1 VLGLGWLGVQEDRV
15 QYRHRESS
23 VGDAVAPQARSV
35 SSDGLSRHG
44 SGSAPEVG
52 SHPHHQLGS
61 QLETAPSTSTQAAS
75 VDGELLSDMP
85 SMGSGS
91 ACSLI
96 DHARIHRT

>member
-1 VLGLGWLGVQEDRV
+1 M
-15 QYRHRESS
+15 QYKHHESS
-23 VGDAVAPQARSV
+23 VGAAVAPQARSV
-35 SSDGLSRHG
+35 SSDGLSRRG

-52 SHPHHQLGS
+52 SQPHHQLAS

-91 ACSLI
+91 AWSLI
-96 DHARIHRT
+96 DHAQIHRM